1 MSILYLRDKFAPISI
16 TNPKNKPLKT
26 SSMEKG
32 LVKMTTVVL
41 RYSALIL
48 ILAILITSLGIWA
61 DDKVGV
67 ETDIET
73 FMPQTTPQ
81 LTDIHKLRDVLGS
94 TNQIVLYLE
103 DENLLDEE
111 NIVWIKDKTKL
122 IEEKH
127 SNIVVDTKSIIS
139 LVDKMNDNRNLSYS
153 EYLESINDIPKSQR
167 RIFLNEDENKTVVLL
182 NVKHVPVEKLQRFVN
197 ELEDMTTDTNM
208 NVKVTGKSV
217 LDVEM
222 IKGLTSGRIRMTFI
236 GIGLVFLGL
245 LLVYRNIIKAFIPVF
260 PISLIVGMSGGI
272 MYLLDLKYTPLTA
285 TLGALILGIGTE
297 MTILLL
303 ERYME
308 ERKGGKD
315 KLEAMQ
321 TSVAKIGK
329 AIIASGLTTIGGFG
343 VLMTSKFVILQDFGL
358 MTVINMSLALFSTL
372 IVLPPVIVWLDRW
385 IVDKDE
391 VIRTD
396 LILEE

>member
-1 MSILYLRDKFAPISI
+1 LTIVAGLI
-16 TNPKNKPLKT
+16 NEKT